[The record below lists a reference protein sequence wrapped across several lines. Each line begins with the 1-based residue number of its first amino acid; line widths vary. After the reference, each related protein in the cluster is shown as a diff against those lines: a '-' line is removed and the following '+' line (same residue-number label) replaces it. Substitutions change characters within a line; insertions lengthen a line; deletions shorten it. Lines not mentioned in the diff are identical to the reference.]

1 MTSVAGPPPH
11 AIVVGAGIA
20 GCAAAISLAHQQIP
34 TTLVA
39 APPPPHPPI
48 GETLPAA
55 ARPLL
60 RDLGAWTAFAR
71 APHRPAP
78 GTVSVWASADPVAI
92 DALHDRNG
100 PGWQLDRRRFEADLL
115 ETALAAGVT
124 LLPATL
130 VRHVSRRPDLT
141 WELHTDRTPSTLPLP
156 RLPARLLVD
165 ATGRRA
171 TPARA
176 LGARR
181 HTDDRLVCAYL
192 RVPPPPDAPRPEAA
206 SLDAR
211 TWVESVPDGWWYTA
225 LPPDGHRVVA
235 FLTDADLIAPPDSP
249 PDSPPVTQAFF
260 EKLEATQHLRR
271 LVPPLREPSL
281 AVPRLTSAAT
291 ARLSAF
297 HGNDWIAVGD
307 AALSF
312 DPLSSQGM
320 LTALYTGLRGGQ
332 ALAAHAR
339 GDPSALTAYADRIHR
354 IRDAYL
360 RHRHDAYRS
369 EPRWPTAPFW
379 SRRQP

>member
-1 MTSVAGPPPH
+1 MTSATGSPPH
-11 AIVVGAGIA
+11 AVVVGAGIA
-20 GCAAAISLAHQQIP
+20 GCAAALSLVRHQIH

-39 APPPPHPPI
+39 APPSPQPPI

-60 RDLGAWTAFAR
+60 RDLGAWDLFAR

-78 GTVSVWASADPVAI
+78 GTVSVWGSADPVAI
-92 DALHDRNG
+92 DAIHDRHG
-100 PGWQLDRRRFEADLL
+100 PGWQLDRRRFETDLL

-124 LLPATL
+124 ILPATS

-141 WELHTDRTPSTLPLP
+141 WELHTDRISTALPLP
-156 RLPARLLVD
+156 LPPARLLVD

-171 TPARA
+171 TIART

-181 HTDDRLVCAYL
+181 HTDDRLVCAHL
-192 RVPPPPDAPRPEAA
+192 RIPPPPDAARPEPA

-225 LPPDGHRVVA
+225 LPPDGQRVVA
-235 FLTDADLIAPPDSP
+235 FLTDADLIAAAHA
-249 PDSPPVTQAFF
+249 PPVMQALF

-271 LVPPLREPSL
+271 LAVSWRGTSL
-281 AVPRLTSAAT
+281 PVPRLTSAAT

-297 HGNDWIAVGD
+297 HGDDWIAVGD

-332 ALAAHAR
+332 ALAAHAH
-339 GDPSALTAYADRIHR
+339 GDPSALDGYARQVHR
-354 IRDAYL
+354 IRDTYL
-360 RHRHDAYRS
+360 RHRRDAYHS

-379 SRRQP
+379 SRRRP